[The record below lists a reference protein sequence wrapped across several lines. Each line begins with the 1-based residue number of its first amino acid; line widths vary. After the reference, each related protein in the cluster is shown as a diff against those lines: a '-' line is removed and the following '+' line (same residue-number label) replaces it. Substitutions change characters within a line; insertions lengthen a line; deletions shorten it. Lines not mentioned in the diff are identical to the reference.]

1 MKTCGYNLRFSKGL
15 LLRSPNCKTLMTLGD
30 RAFVAAVPKLWNALP
45 KELRLIG
52 SVSSFKRHLKSHFF
66 RLFIF
71 YIIR

>member
-1 MKTCGYNLRFSKGL
+1 
-15 LLRSPNCKTLMTLGD
+15 MTLGD